1 MATAPAVP
9 KTKIAGGSFLLEERN
24 LADVF
29 TPEDF
34 SDEHRQI
41 ARTTEEFAT
50 NEILPL
56 TDKIEAKDFQ
66 VTRDL
71 LKKGSDLGLCSV
83 DVPEQYGGMEL
94 DKVSSAIVADY
105 ILRQRRAERA
115 HQGRALAGRQA
126 LSTQRRKDVDHQ
138 RACRRRLR
146 CLREDQR

>member
-1 MATAPAVP
+1 MATAAIP
-9 KTKIAGGSFLLEERN
+9 KTKIAGGSFLIEDIQPEE
-24 LADVF
+24 VF

-34 SDEHRQI
+34 TDEHRQI

-56 TDKIEAKDFQ
+56 TERIEAKEFQ

-94 DKVSSAIVADY
+94 DKVSSAIVAD
-105 ILRQRRAERA
+105 
-115 HQGRALAGRQA
+115 
-126 LSTQRRKDVDHQ
+126 
-138 RACRRRLR
+138 
-146 CLREDQR
+146 